1 MNSQKYWSSWKYWQF
16 RSQVEGELGRVYGRG
31 RMVTG
36 TPRMEKKKESKRDG
50 EVSNLPHSRKG
61 RKKVN
66 QPKTLLEESHN
77 GR

>member
-1 MNSQKYWSSWKYWQF
+1 
-16 RSQVEGELGRVYGRG
+16 
-31 RMVTG
+31 MVTG